1 MSTTLTIITAIVGS
15 SAVATLIQ
23 FFVNRHDSRADAIKE
38 IQADIRALRWE
49 FERGRAIS
57 ARIRILSA
65 ADEVIHGEKHSQ
77 EWWDQILDDCSFYD
91 IYCQDHKDFKNKK
104 AVHATEHLNAVYA
117 KVYANNSFI

>member
-23 FFVNRHDSRADAIKE
+23 FFVNRHDSRADAI
-38 IQADIRALRWE
+38 AAIRDDLHALRAE

-65 ADEVIHGEKHSQ
+65 SDEVMHGEKHSQ
-77 EWWDQILDDCSFYD
+77 EWWDQVLDDCSFYE
-91 IYCQDHKDFKNKK
+91 IYCHDHKDFKNKK
-104 AVHATEHLNAVYA
+104 AVHATEHLSAVYS
-117 KVYANNSFI
+117 KVYESNSFI